1 MSLAG
6 NVKQSHF
13 LAVAGVVLALLGAGG
28 WFAWDA
34 WAEQRAVEQA
44 EAARV
49 AAEIQA
55 EQRAQLE
62 AARRARAE
70 AEAKAAERR
79 EAEQARA
86 AAEREEAIAAL
97 GPDAREVDVLL
108 LLDWTGRSISDRK
121 QKDVTKGKPYK
132 VNVYQDV
139 GHDRVNRAKVDLDR
153 DDKWDEK
160 WTFEADG
167 GVTRKV
173 APADDE
179 SYTVQER
186 WADGGF
192 VRE

>member
-13 LAVAGVVLALLGAGG
+13 LAVAGVMLALLGAGG

-34 WAEQRAVEQA
+34 WAEKRAIDRA
-44 EAARV
+44 EAERV

-62 AARRARAE
+62 AAQLARAE
-70 AEAKAAERR
+70 AEAKFAERR
-79 EAEQARA
+79 KAEEAKA

-108 LLDWTGRSISDRK
+108 LLDWNGRSISERK

-160 WTFEADG
+160 WTFEPDG
-167 GVTRKV
+167 GVTRQV

-192 VRE
+192 VPE